1 MHNPIRV
8 ENFGRSVGEVA
19 EGGRTQFFL
28 FVYGSFRQKVS
39 KQRIRN
45 NFKAGRRLTAG
56 ELAVVH
62 PKATLNGGSTW
73 T

>member
-1 MHNPIRV
+1 M
-8 ENFGRSVGEVA
+8 GEVA
-19 EGGRTQFFL
+19 EGGRTQFFCSSMVV
-28 FVYGSFRQKVS
+28 FAKKVS
-39 KQRIRN
+39 KQRIQN
-45 NFKAGRRLTAG
+45 KFKAGRRLTAG